1 MSKLI
6 AIDGNS
12 LLFRAYFAMP
22 PMKRSSDGQP
32 TGAVYGF
39 MNMLFSIIEEY
50 EPTHIAVAFDRKEPT
65 FRHLLFDKYKAGRRK
80 TDPELLSQFPVLKKT
95 LSELGITVLEQA
107 GSEADDILGTLARM
121 SDEKNETDYLLTG
134 DKDALQL
141 ISWNTTVLL
150 TRKGVSEIEKFDEAH
165 LREVYDLAPSQI
177 VDLKALM
184 GDSSDNIPGIKGIG
198 EKTALKLLH
207 QFGTVDGLYAGI
219 DSLPA
224 NKTKQKIIDGQA
236 DAEMSHMLA
245 KIDTHVPILSDLET
259 LKFDGFDESAITRAL
274 TELEFKSL
282 LKRRGLSMEQKSLD
296 TTEIAD
302 LEGLKHFVAEAAGCK
317 CIAVYLKSD
326 VIYFAGDDKHETA
339 VVLGDSLSREDALS
353 ELKPLLENKDV
364 EKLTHGAKDT
374 MAELMKD
381 GVSLAG
387 VTFDTMLAAYTLN
400 PTLRSFDL
408 EKIASKYAAPGNA
421 GAVFAISAAQK
432 KELEQH
438 GLHEVY
444 YGIELPLTFVL
455 FDMEC
460 EGFKVDIDKLAELS
474 RQYEQATIDLQEAIY
489 ALAGHEFNIAS
500 TKQLGT
506 VLFEELG
513 LPVIKK
519 TKRGYST
526 DIEVLERLENE
537 HPMIPLIIEYRRVTK
552 LKSTYIDALQSKAD
566 EEHKI
571 HTTFMQTATATGRIS
586 SVEPNLQNIPVRSEL
601 SAHIRSVF
609 LPSREDGWLVSADY
623 SQIELRVL
631 AALSGD
637 EHMKDAFLKDE
648 DIHTRTA
655 AQVFAVRQDEVTHE
669 MRSSAKAVNFG
680 IVYGIS
686 DFGLAKQLGIPRFKA
701 AEYIEKY
708 LSEFSG
714 VREYM
719 HNAVEQAKK
728 DGYARTLFGRLRY
741 IDELSSSNYNVRSF
755 GERAAMN
762 TPVQGTA
769 ADIIKKAMNEVYLRI
784 KNQGLKAKLILQ
796 VHDELIVDTPADEVE
811 QVKNVLSDVMQNI
824 CPELGVPLSVSVAS
838 GRTWAQAK

>member
-121 SDEKNETDYLLTG
+121 SDEKNETAYLLTG

-141 ISWNTTVLL
+141 ISGNTTVLL

-296 TTEIAD
+296 TIEIAD
-302 LEGLKHFVAEAAGCK
+302 LEGLKHFVAEAAECK

-374 MAELMKD
+374 MTELMKD

-387 VTFDTMLAAYTLN
+387 VAFDTMLAAYTLN

>member
-121 SDEKNETDYLLTG
+121 SDEKNETAYLLTG

-302 LEGLKHFVAEAAGCK
+302 LEGLKHFVAEAAGGK

>member
-32 TGAVYGF
+32 TGAIYGF
-39 MNMLFSIIEEY
+39 MNMLFSIIDEY
-50 EPTHIAVAFDRKEPT
+50 QPTHIAVAFDRPEPT

-80 TDPELLSQFPVLKKT
+80 TDDELLSQFPILKKA
-95 LSELGITVLEQA
+95 LSELGISVLEQA
-107 GSEADDILGTLARM
+107 GSEADDILGTLGRM
-121 SDEKNETDYLLTG
+121 CSERGETALILTG

-141 ISWNTTVLL
+141 ITKTTSVLM
-150 TRKGVSEIEKFDEAH
+150 TRRGVSEIEVFDEAH
-165 LREVYDLAPSQI
+165 LNEVYGLAPSQI

-184 GDSSDNIPGIKGIG
+184 GDASDNIPGIKGIG

-207 QFGTVDGLYAGI
+207 QYDTVAGLYENI
-219 DSLPA
+219 DSLPK
-224 NKTKQKIIDGQA
+224 NKTTQKIIDGRS
-236 DAEMSHMLA
+236 DAQMSQMLA
-245 KIDTHVPILSDLET
+245 KIDTRVPIVSNIDS
-259 LKFDGFDESAITRAL
+259 LKFDGFDDAAL
-274 TELEFKSL
+274 THVLSTLEFNSL
-282 LKRRGLSMEQKSLD
+282 LKRRGLTREQKSVNQ
-296 TTEIAD
+296 TEID
-302 LEGLKHFVAEAAGCK
+302 SLHGVKSLAE
-317 CIAVYLKSD
+317 
-326 VIYFAGDDKHETA
+326 E
-339 VVLGDSLSREDALS
+339 LGDKDKIALFYDKSQLFLAQDGESEYAITLSESLTLGDVSDALR
-353 ELKPLLENKDV
+353 ELLENADIS
-364 EKLTHGAKDT
+364 KLVHGAKDIMT
-374 MAELMKD
+374 EFKRNSVALR
-381 GVSLAG
+381 GVK
-387 VTFDTMLAAYTLN
+387 FDTMLAAYTLN
-400 PTLRSFDL
+400 PTMRSFDL
-408 EKIASKYAAPGNA
+408 EKIASSYAAPGHA
-421 GAVFAISAAQK
+421 SAIFTVADSQK
-432 KELEQH
+432 KELEKN
-438 GLHEVY
+438 GLHEIF

-455 FDMEC
+455 FDMES
-460 EGFKVDIDKLAELS
+460 EGFKVDREKLHELS
-474 RQYEQATIDLQEAIY
+474 KQYEQATRDVEAAIHT
-489 ALAGHEFNIAS
+489 LAGHEFNIAS
-500 TKQLGT
+500 PKQLGV
-506 VLFEELG
+506 VLFEELN

-526 DIEVLERLENE
+526 NIEVLEQLENE
-537 HPMIPLIIEYRRVTK
+537 HPIIPLIVEYRRVTK
-552 LKSTYIDALQSKAD
+552 LKSTYIDALLEKAD
-566 EEHKI
+566 SDNKI

-586 SVEPNLQNIPVRSEL
+586 SVEPNLQNIPIRSEL

-637 EHMKDAFLKDE
+637 EHMKDAFMNDE

-655 AQVFAVRQDEVTHE
+655 AQVFSVTQDEVTHE

-701 AEYIEKY
+701 AEYIDRY

-719 HNAVEQAKK
+719 HSSVEQAKK
-728 DGYARTLFGRLRY
+728 DGYARTFFGRIRY
-741 IDELSSSNYNVRSF
+741 IDELASSNYNVRSF

-769 ADIIKKAMNEVYLRI
+769 ADIIKKAMNEVYARI
-784 KNQGLKAKLILQ
+784 KREGLQAKLILQ
-796 VHDELIVDTPADEVE
+796 VHDELIIDTPEGEVE
-811 QVKNVLSDVMQNI
+811 QVKQILSDVMQNI
-824 CPELGVPLSVSVAS
+824 CPELGVPLAVSVAV

>member
-121 SDEKNETDYLLTG
+121 SDEKNETAYLLTG

-141 ISWNTTVLL
+141 ISGNTTVLL

-259 LKFDGFDESAITRAL
+259 LKFDGFDEAAITRAL

-302 LEGLKHFVAEAAGCK
+302 LEGLKHFVAEASECK

-387 VTFDTMLAAYTLN
+387 VAFDTMLAAYTLN

-474 RQYEQATIDLQEAIY
+474 RQYEQATIELQEAIY

>member
-1 MSKLI
+1 
-6 AIDGNS
+6 
-12 LLFRAYFAMP
+12 
-22 PMKRSSDGQP
+22 
-32 TGAVYGF
+32 
-39 MNMLFSIIEEY
+39 
-50 EPTHIAVAFDRKEPT
+50 
-65 FRHLLFDKYKAGRRK
+65 
-80 TDPELLSQFPVLKKT
+80 
-95 LSELGITVLEQA
+95 
-107 GSEADDILGTLARM
+107 
-121 SDEKNETDYLLTG
+121 
-134 DKDALQL
+134 
-141 ISWNTTVLL
+141 
-150 TRKGVSEIEKFDEAH
+150 
-165 LREVYDLAPSQI
+165 
-177 VDLKALM
+177 
-184 GDSSDNIPGIKGIG
+184 
-198 EKTALKLLH
+198 
-207 QFGTVDGLYAGI
+207 
-219 DSLPA
+219 
-224 NKTKQKIIDGQA
+224 
-236 DAEMSHMLA
+236 MLA
-245 KIDTHVPILSDLET
+245 KIDTRVPILSDLET
-259 LKFDGFDESAITRAL
+259 LKFEGFDEAAITRAL

-296 TTEIAD
+296 AAEISD
-302 LEGLKHFVAEAAGCK
+302 PKSLDDFIEEAAKCK
-317 CIAVYLKSD
+317 CIAVHLTGDRIYLAK
-326 VIYFAGDDKHETA
+326 DDKSETA
-339 VVLGDSLSREDALS
+339 VIFGDALPKEEALS
-353 ELKPLLENKDV
+353 KLKVIFENKDI
-364 EKLTHGAKDT
+364 EKLMHGAKDVMT
-374 MAELMKD
+374 ELKKD
-381 GVSLAG
+381 GILLLG
-387 VTFDTMLAAYTLN
+387 VAFDTMLAAYTLN

-408 EKIASKYAAPGNA
+408 PKIASKYAAPGNA
-421 GAVFAISAAQK
+421 GAIFAICAAQK

-438 GLHEVY
+438 GLNEVY

-474 RQYEQATIDLQEAIY
+474 EQYEQATVDLKEAIY

-552 LKSTYIDALQSKAD
+552 LKSTYIDALRNKAD
-566 EEHKI
+566 ENHKI
-571 HTTFMQTATATGRIS
+571 HTTFVQTATATGRIS

-609 LPSREDGWLVSADY
+609 LPSRKDGWLVSADY

-637 EHMKDAFLKDE
+637 EHMKDAFLKNE

-655 AQVFAVRQDEVTHE
+655 AQVFAVPQDEVTHE

-719 HNAVEQAKK
+719 HSAVEQAKK
-728 DGYARTLFGRLRY
+728 DGYARTLFGRIRY

-769 ADIIKKAMNEVYLRI
+769 ADIIKKAMNEVYLQI
-784 KNQGLKAKLILQ
+784 KTQGLKAKLILQ
-796 VHDELIVDTPADEVE
+796 VHDELIVDTPSDEVE
-811 QVKNVLSDVMQNI
+811 QVKTILSDVMQNI
-824 CPELGVPLSVSVAS
+824 CPELGVPLRVSVAA

>member
-121 SDEKNETDYLLTG
+121 SDEKNETAYLLTG

-317 CIAVYLKSD
+317 CIAE
-326 VIYFAGDDKHETA
+326 I
-339 VVLGDSLSREDALS
+339 
-353 ELKPLLENKDV
+353 
-364 EKLTHGAKDT
+364 
-374 MAELMKD
+374 
-381 GVSLAG
+381 
-387 VTFDTMLAAYTLN
+387 
-400 PTLRSFDL
+400 
-408 EKIASKYAAPGNA
+408 
-421 GAVFAISAAQK
+421 
-432 KELEQH
+432 
-438 GLHEVY
+438 
-444 YGIELPLTFVL
+444 
-455 FDMEC
+455 
-460 EGFKVDIDKLAELS
+460 
-474 RQYEQATIDLQEAIY
+474 
-489 ALAGHEFNIAS
+489 
-500 TKQLGT
+500 
-506 VLFEELG
+506 
-513 LPVIKK
+513 
-519 TKRGYST
+519 
-526 DIEVLERLENE
+526 
-537 HPMIPLIIEYRRVTK
+537 
-552 LKSTYIDALQSKAD
+552 
-566 EEHKI
+566 
-571 HTTFMQTATATGRIS
+571 GR
-586 SVEPNLQNIPVRSEL
+586 
-601 SAHIRSVF
+601 AHV
-609 LPSREDGWLVSADY
+609 
-623 SQIELRVL
+623 
-631 AALSGD
+631 
-637 EHMKDAFLKDE
+637 
-648 DIHTRTA
+648 
-655 AQVFAVRQDEVTHE
+655 
-669 MRSSAKAVNFG
+669 
-680 IVYGIS
+680 
-686 DFGLAKQLGIPRFKA
+686 
-701 AEYIEKY
+701 
-708 LSEFSG
+708 
-714 VREYM
+714 
-719 HNAVEQAKK
+719 
-728 DGYARTLFGRLRY
+728 
-741 IDELSSSNYNVRSF
+741 
-755 GERAAMN
+755 
-762 TPVQGTA
+762 
-769 ADIIKKAMNEVYLRI
+769 
-784 KNQGLKAKLILQ
+784 
-796 VHDELIVDTPADEVE
+796 
-811 QVKNVLSDVMQNI
+811 
-824 CPELGVPLSVSVAS
+824 
-838 GRTWAQAK
+838 

>member
-1 MSKLI
+1 M
-6 AIDGNS
+6 
-12 LLFRAYFAMP
+12 
-22 PMKRSSDGQP
+22 
-32 TGAVYGF
+32 
-39 MNMLFSIIEEY
+39 
-50 EPTHIAVAFDRKEPT
+50 
-65 FRHLLFDKYKAGRRK
+65 
-80 TDPELLSQFPVLKKT
+80 
-95 LSELGITVLEQA
+95 
-107 GSEADDILGTLARM
+107 
-121 SDEKNETDYLLTG
+121 
-134 DKDALQL
+134 
-141 ISWNTTVLL
+141 
-150 TRKGVSEIEKFDEAH
+150 
-165 LREVYDLAPSQI
+165 
-177 VDLKALM
+177 
-184 GDSSDNIPGIKGIG
+184 
-198 EKTALKLLH
+198 
-207 QFGTVDGLYAGI
+207 
-219 DSLPA
+219 
-224 NKTKQKIIDGQA
+224 
-236 DAEMSHMLA
+236 
-245 KIDTHVPILSDLET
+245 
-259 LKFDGFDESAITRAL
+259 
-274 TELEFKSL
+274 
-282 LKRRGLSMEQKSLD
+282 
-296 TTEIAD
+296 
-302 LEGLKHFVAEAAGCK
+302 
-317 CIAVYLKSD
+317 
-326 VIYFAGDDKHETA
+326 
-339 VVLGDSLSREDALS
+339 
-353 ELKPLLENKDV
+353 
-364 EKLTHGAKDT
+364 
-374 MAELMKD
+374 
-381 GVSLAG
+381 
-387 VTFDTMLAAYTLN
+387 
-400 PTLRSFDL
+400 
-408 EKIASKYAAPGNA
+408 
-421 GAVFAISAAQK
+421 
-432 KELEQH
+432 
-438 GLHEVY
+438 
-444 YGIELPLTFVL
+444 
-455 FDMEC
+455 
-460 EGFKVDIDKLAELS
+460 
-474 RQYEQATIDLQEAIY
+474 
-489 ALAGHEFNIAS
+489 
-500 TKQLGT
+500 
-506 VLFEELG
+506 
-513 LPVIKK
+513 
-519 TKRGYST
+519 
-526 DIEVLERLENE
+526 
-537 HPMIPLIIEYRRVTK
+537 TK

>member
-80 TDPELLSQFPVLKKT
+80 TDQELLSQFPVLKKT

-121 SDEKNETDYLLTG
+121 SDEKNETAYLLTG

-141 ISWNTTVLL
+141 ISGNTTVLL

-296 TTEIAD
+296 TIEIAD
-302 LEGLKHFVAEAAGCK
+302 LEGLKHFVAEAAECK

-374 MAELMKD
+374 MTELMKD

-387 VTFDTMLAAYTLN
+387 VAFDTMLAAYTLN

>member
-1 MSKLI
+1 M
-6 AIDGNS
+6 
-12 LLFRAYFAMP
+12 
-22 PMKRSSDGQP
+22 
-32 TGAVYGF
+32 T
-39 MNMLFSIIEEY
+39 
-50 EPTHIAVAFDRKEPT
+50 
-65 FRHLLFDKYKAGRRK
+65 
-80 TDPELLSQFPVLKKT
+80 
-95 LSELGITVLEQA
+95 
-107 GSEADDILGTLARM
+107 
-121 SDEKNETDYLLTG
+121 
-134 DKDALQL
+134 
-141 ISWNTTVLL
+141 
-150 TRKGVSEIEKFDEAH
+150 
-165 LREVYDLAPSQI
+165 
-177 VDLKALM
+177 
-184 GDSSDNIPGIKGIG
+184 
-198 EKTALKLLH
+198 
-207 QFGTVDGLYAGI
+207 
-219 DSLPA
+219 
-224 NKTKQKIIDGQA
+224 
-236 DAEMSHMLA
+236 
-245 KIDTHVPILSDLET
+245 
-259 LKFDGFDESAITRAL
+259 
-274 TELEFKSL
+274 
-282 LKRRGLSMEQKSLD
+282 
-296 TTEIAD
+296 
-302 LEGLKHFVAEAAGCK
+302 
-317 CIAVYLKSD
+317 
-326 VIYFAGDDKHETA
+326 
-339 VVLGDSLSREDALS
+339 
-353 ELKPLLENKDV
+353 
-364 EKLTHGAKDT
+364 
-374 MAELMKD
+374 ELMKD

-387 VTFDTMLAAYTLN
+387 VAFDTMLAAYTLN